1 MVGVWGAQ
9 HSSLFRI
16 RTSCFRDLATF
27 VVTTALVFVVV
38 LSSGARFVGLPGPL
52 RTCVGRLSA
61 DSAGTCF
68 DDAACTRGTR
78 VRHGTSR
85 SFRCSLWRV
94 AVRAVVCPGGCGRV
108 GVGAAS
114 RVLSRRRLLAIS
126 AVVRSRR
133 RVFEAGLASIVVVGG
148 GSGSVRRC
156 VRGKA
161 GCVRVVGLGS
171 GRSRV
176 CPVGVGSWQNRWR
189 FGAGGW
195 CSRWGWRRSRWS
207 AAAAAPVRQCVW
219 EGGLCVSCAGKSRRC
234 RRGLPRGSRFSA
246 SLHAA
251 PSGGPLSAVGYPP
264 RLSCPFLQQ
273 PPLASLCASLL
284 CFSWSSSMSLS
295 SLFCVI
301 ARLVSPLPSSLRAG
315 ERRSAHTAPRP
326 RERRARASPQS
337 PFREV
342 FFITC
347 TAWKNSC
354 CLLFLVVF

>member
-1 MVGVWGAQ
+1 MAWRAGARYEKRGTCNTALRHILCVSTWSPPGGVWSRGRMVGARGA
-9 HSSLFRI
+9 
-16 RTSCFRDLATF
+16 
-27 VVTTALVFVVV
+27 VFVVRGLV
-38 LSSGARFVGLPGPL
+38 LFVFVCRGFVGFVCRTLFAFAKFVGLPGPL

-94 AVRAVVCPGGCGRV
+94 AVRAVVCPGGYGWV

-189 FGAGGW
+189 FGAGG
-195 CSRWGWRRSRWS
+195 
-207 AAAAAPVRQCVW
+207 
-219 EGGLCVSCAGKSRRC
+219 
-234 RRGLPRGSRFSA
+234 
-246 SLHAA
+246 
-251 PSGGPLSAVGYPP
+251 
-264 RLSCPFLQQ
+264 
-273 PPLASLCASLL
+273 
-284 CFSWSSSMSLS
+284 
-295 SLFCVI
+295 
-301 ARLVSPLPSSLRAG
+301 
-315 ERRSAHTAPRP
+315 
-326 RERRARASPQS
+326 
-337 PFREV
+337 
-342 FFITC
+342 
-347 TAWKNSC
+347 
-354 CLLFLVVF
+354 

>member
-38 LSSGARFVGLPGPL
+38 LSSGAKFVGLPGPL

-68 DDAACTRGTR
+68 DGATCTRGTR

-85 SFRCSLWRV
+85 SSRCSLWRV
-94 AVRAVVCPGGCGRV
+94 AVRAVVCPGGYGWV

-126 AVVRSRR
+126 AVVRSPR

-189 FGAGGW
+189 FGAGG
-195 CSRWGWRRSRWS
+195 
-207 AAAAAPVRQCVW
+207 
-219 EGGLCVSCAGKSRRC
+219 
-234 RRGLPRGSRFSA
+234 
-246 SLHAA
+246 
-251 PSGGPLSAVGYPP
+251 
-264 RLSCPFLQQ
+264 
-273 PPLASLCASLL
+273 
-284 CFSWSSSMSLS
+284 
-295 SLFCVI
+295 
-301 ARLVSPLPSSLRAG
+301 
-315 ERRSAHTAPRP
+315 
-326 RERRARASPQS
+326 
-337 PFREV
+337 
-342 FFITC
+342 
-347 TAWKNSC
+347 
-354 CLLFLVVF
+354 